1 MTVAS
6 ASLTGLPHLHRDFD
20 LPIAGILHTDCPH
33 FYRYGEEGET
43 EEDFATRL
51 ADQLEQLILA
61 EGPDTIAAF
70 IAEPVMGAGGVIVP
84 PATYFDKI
92 QPVLK
97 RYDILFIA
105 DEVICGFGRTG
116 SMFGTQTY
124 NLQPDI
130 ITVAKALSS
139 AYLPIAAVMI
149 SEPIYQAMVRQ
160 SEKIGTFG
168 HGYTYSGH
176 PVCAAVALEAL
187 KIYEE
192 RDIVS
197 HVRTVAPHLQDGLRR
212 FRNHPLVG
220 EVRGIGLIAGVEIV
234 ADKAAKTPFDPK
246 LAIGGHVARFA
257 QEHGLIV
264 RAMGDSI
271 GFSPPLIITSAEL
284 DDLVTRFGKALD
296 DTVGFVTD
304 RGLAAVA

>member
-1 MTVAS
+1 MAT
-6 ASLTGLPHLHRDFD
+6 
-20 LPIAGILHTDCPH
+20 PIPAI
-33 FYRYGEEGET
+33 R
-43 EEDFATRL
+43 FA
-51 ADQLEQLILA
+51 
-61 EGPDTIAAF
+61 
-70 IAEPVMGAGGVIVP
+70 
-84 PATYFDKI
+84 
-92 QPVLK
+92 
-97 RYDILFIA
+97 
-105 DEVICGFGRTG
+105 
-116 SMFGTQTY
+116 
-124 NLQPDI
+124 
-130 ITVAKALSS
+130 
-139 AYLPIAAVMI
+139 
-149 SEPIYQAMVRQ
+149 
-160 SEKIGTFG
+160 
-168 HGYTYSGH
+168 
-176 PVCAAVALEAL
+176 AAVALETL

-212 FRNHPLVG
+212 FNNHPLVG

-234 ADKAAKTPFDPK
+234 ADKAARTPFDPK

-296 DTVGFVTD
+296 DTLGFVTD